1 MSFQRDA
8 ASFRSAALSTP
19 GASHPGTS
27 ASTQPFPAVK
37 TEDGLPAGK
46 KKKRPKPSE
55 VYSQPADTGTGTNIN
70 TQLVY
75 AIEYLKNKN
84 GPARIEDISIVT
96 NTPLDTNAA
105 LLDKF
110 LKHERVEYDPKTKL
124 YSYKHEYNIRNKA
137 ALLTEIQRE
146 TRRGGGFSVKI
157 IKESWP
163 SAPTALEELEKEG
176 DVFITRTN
184 KDGAMKM
191 VYWNETK
198 LRRGEEV
205 AGGSGEGAR
214 NGTGF
219 SVEKEFNEL
228 WHALKVPND
237 VDLLRQLENEGL
249 QASTSE
255 APTIKAPQGKKK
267 GKKSAPRQRQAKI
280 TNTHLKGS
288 GIDLTRDYVP
298 PGKEKKA

>member
-8 ASFRSAALSTP
+8 ANFRANALSTP
-19 GASHPGTS
+19 GASHPPPVQPYTGP
-27 ASTQPFPAVK
+27 TQPFPAVK
-37 TEDGLPAGK
+37 TEDGVPVGK
-46 KKKRPKPSE
+46 KKKRPKPNE
-55 VYSQPADTGTGTNIN
+55 VYSQPADTGTGQNIN

-75 AIEYLKNKN
+75 AIEYLKTKN

-96 NTPLDTNAA
+96 NTPLDTNQA

-198 LRRGEEV
+198 LRKGEEV
-205 AGGSGEGAR
+205 ASLEGAK

-219 SVEKEFNEL
+219 SVEKEFNDL
-228 WHALKVPND
+228 WHALNVPND

-249 QASTSE
+249 QAAASE
-255 APTIKAPQGKKK
+255 APTIKGPLGKKK
-267 GKKSAPRQRQAKI
+267 KKSAPRQRQAKI
-280 TNTHLKGS
+280 TNTHLKGT
-288 GIDLTRDYVP
+288 GIDLTKDYVA
-298 PGKEKKA
+298 PGK